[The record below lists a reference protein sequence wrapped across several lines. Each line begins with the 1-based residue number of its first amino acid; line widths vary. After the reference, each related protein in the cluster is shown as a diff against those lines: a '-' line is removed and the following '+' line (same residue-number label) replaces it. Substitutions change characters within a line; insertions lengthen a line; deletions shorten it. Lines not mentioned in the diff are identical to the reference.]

1 VPQRVFFSSPIS
13 ASRLIPQGGS
23 QILGLNDM
31 LAAPEL
37 FTTSEAGAAVPRKAG
52 QGSVPKSLPLNLN
65 FQNFINTITEY
76 LRSIRM
82 PNLVRHTPLAN
93 QNPVKSFNP
102 D

>member
-76 LRSIRM
+76 LPSRGANSIPR
-82 PNLVRHTPLAN
+82 R
-93 QNPVKSFNP
+93 QF
-102 D
+102 